1 MGVDLTYYIEFKDKE
16 DSDWKLLSYLI
27 PKHKRRYYRDEV
39 DDDEDTVVL
48 DDGKKYELVCRD
60 STRGAPRDLFS
71 ENEVI
76 SGRGFPTDIS
86 KELDII
92 LKKEYE
98 KYAADYGDG
107 EKHDWRWGKSYASLL
122 ELRDVYMQ
130 EYNEAFERYM
140 KRRMDSRFDYI
151 NSRFDRMERLLEQ
164 KKVAKL
170 KPFEKEEEWFDDED
184 SWEKESLNNAMWFGQ
199 WLYGINELVDFATG
213 GWYSSAEIRIVCYL
227 S

>member
-1 MGVDLTYYIEFKDKE
+1 MGVYLSYFIEFKDRE
-16 DSDWKLLSYLI
+16 ESNWKLLSYLI
-27 PKHKRRYYRDEV
+27 PEHKRRYHHEN
-39 DDDEDTVVL
+39 DEDREDIVVIEGE
-48 DDGKKYELVCRD
+48 DYRKVYED
-60 STRGAPRDLFS
+60 SIQGTIRDLFS
-71 ENEVI
+71 SNDDI
-76 SGRGFPTDIS
+76 SNRGFPTDIS
-86 KELDII
+86 EELDDV

-98 KYAADYGDG
+98 EYAVDYGDG
-107 EKHDWRWGKSYASLL
+107 EKRDWRWGKSYALL
-122 ELRDVYMQ
+122 SELYAIYKQ

-184 SWEKESLNNAMWFGQ
+184 SWEKESLNDAMWLGE
-199 WLYGINELVDFATG
+199 WLYGINKLVDFATG
-213 GWYSSAEIRIVCYL
+213 GWYSSDEIRIVCYL

>member
-1 MGVDLTYYIEFKDKE
+1 MSVDLTYYIEFKDKE
-16 DSDWKLLSYLI
+16 DSEWKLLSYLI
-27 PKHKRRYYRDEV
+27 PKHKKRYYRDE
-39 DDDEDTVVL
+39 DDEDTAVL
-48 DDGKKYELVCRD
+48 DDGRKYELVYQD
-60 STRGAPRDLFS
+60 SIQGTPRNLFS
-71 ENEVI
+71 ENEEI

-86 KELDII
+86 EELDKI

-98 KYAADYGDG
+98 KYAVDYGDG
-107 EKHDWRWGKSYASLL
+107 EKRDWRWGKSYALL
-122 ELRDVYMQ
+122 SELYSIFKQ

-184 SWEKESLNNAMWFGQ
+184 SWEKESLNDAMWFGN
-199 WLYGINELVDFATG
+199 WLYSIKERVNFSTD
-213 GWYSSAEIRIVCYL
+213 GWYNSEEIRIIVYL

>member
-1 MGVDLTYYIEFKDKE
+1 MSVDLTYYIEFKDKE
-16 DSDWKLLSYLI
+16 DSEWKLLSYLI
-27 PKHKRRYYRDEV
+27 PKHKKRYYRDE
-39 DDDEDTVVL
+39 DDEDTAVL
-48 DDGKKYELVCRD
+48 DDGRKYELVYQD
-60 STRGAPRDLFS
+60 SIQGTPRNLFS
-71 ENEVI
+71 ENEEI

-86 KELDII
+86 EELDKI
-92 LKKEYE
+92 LKKKYE
-98 KYAADYGDG
+98 KYAVDYGDG
-107 EKHDWRWGKSYASLL
+107 EKRDWRWGKSYALL
-122 ELRDVYMQ
+122 SELYLIFKQ

-184 SWEKESLNNAMWFGQ
+184 SWEKESLNDAMWFGN
-199 WLYGINELVDFATG
+199 WLYSIKERVNFSTD
-213 GWYSSAEIRIVCYL
+213 GWYNSEEIRIIVYL

>member
-1 MGVDLTYYIEFKDKE
+1 MGVYLSYFIEFKDKE
-16 DSDWKLLSYLI
+16 ESKWKLLSYLI
-27 PKHKRRYYRDEV
+27 PEHKRRFHYEDEEDKKDLVIVDGEEYRKV
-39 DDDEDTVVL
+39 YSDDIQ
-48 DDGKKYELVCRD
+48 GRARD
-60 STRGAPRDLFS
+60 IFS
-71 ENEVI
+71 ENDEI
-76 SGRGFPTDIS
+76 SNRGFPSDIS
-86 KELDII
+86 EELDNI
-92 LKKEYE
+92 LKQEYE
-98 KYAADYGDG
+98 KYAIDYGDG
-107 EKHDWRWGKSYASLL
+107 EKHDWRWGKTHASLL
-122 ELRDVYMQ
+122 ELRDIYKQ

-184 SWEKESLNNAMWFGQ
+184 SWEKESLNDAMWFGH

-213 GWYSSAEIRIVCYL
+213 GWYSSDEIRIVCYL

>member
-1 MGVDLTYYIEFKDKE
+1 MSVDLTYYIEFKDKE
-16 DSDWKLLSYLI
+16 DSEWKLLSYLI
-27 PKHKRRYYRDEV
+27 PKHKKRYYRDE
-39 DDDEDTVVL
+39 DDEDTAVL
-48 DDGKKYELVCRD
+48 DDGRKYELVYQD
-60 STRGAPRDLFS
+60 SIQGTPRNLFS
-71 ENEVI
+71 ENEEI
-76 SGRGFPTDIS
+76 SGRGFPSDIS
-86 KELDII
+86 EELGKI

-98 KYAADYGDG
+98 KYAVDYGDG
-107 EKHDWRWGKSYASLL
+107 EKRDWRWGKSYALL
-122 ELRDVYMQ
+122 SELYSIFKQ

-184 SWEKESLNNAMWFGQ
+184 SWEKESLNDAMWFGN
-199 WLYGINELVDFATG
+199 WLYSIKERVNFSTD
-213 GWYSSAEIRIVCYL
+213 GWYNSEEIRIIVYL